1 MFDLMEIATPELD
14 FKYLKNYK
22 SDRYLF
28 RIFNSKNVNGC
39 AANGILRDEDGI
51 PYAVKCNCGHH
62 TYHPVFNGKNV
73 DWSPEF
79 SIKEKNQNLIQR
91 KIKELWIKEI

>member
-1 MFDLMEIATPELD
+1 METPTEVTDL
-14 FKYLKNYK
+14 KYLKNYN

-28 RIFNSKNVNGC
+28 RIFNSKQVNGC

-62 TYHPVFNGKNV
+62 MYHPVFNGRSV
-73 DWSPEF
+73 DWRPEV
-79 SIKEKNQNLIQR
+79 SIKEKNKNLIQK
-91 KIKELWIKEI
+91 KIKELWIREV